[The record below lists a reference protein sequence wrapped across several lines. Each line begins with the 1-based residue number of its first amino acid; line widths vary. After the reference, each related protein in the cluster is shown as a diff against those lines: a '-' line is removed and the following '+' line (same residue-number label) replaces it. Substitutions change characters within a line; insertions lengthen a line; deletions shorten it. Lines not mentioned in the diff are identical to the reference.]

1 MKLTDIWFTALAES
15 EDGQMI
21 VVSGRDNIS
30 DFRKSGKFRERAE
43 VTWSYRSAING
54 MPSEEEAKKMEEV
67 LLVLQRSMEK
77 NKLAILTGVYT
88 GAGERTWVFYT
99 RNVPAFGQMLNDAL
113 ADFERLPL
121 SIYTEKDLE
130 WAEYQEMY
138 ESKPEEGSDDFE

>member
-1 MKLTDIWFTALAES
+1 
-15 EDGQMI
+15 
-21 VVSGRDNIS
+21 
-30 DFRKSGKFRERAE
+30 
-43 VTWSYRSAING
+43 

-67 LLVLQRSMEK
+67 QLVLQRSMEK

>member
-1 MKLTDIWFTALAES
+1 MSCNALWK
-15 EDGQMI
+15 
-21 VVSGRDNIS
+21 R
-30 DFRKSGKFRERAE
+30 
-43 VTWSYRSAING
+43 IN
-54 MPSEEEAKKMEEV
+54 
-67 LLVLQRSMEK
+67 
-77 NKLAILTGVYT
+77 VYT

-138 ESKPEEGSDDFE
+138 ESKPEEESDDFE